1 MEIIEFYGRTIR
13 VKDISFCEK
22 RDTQASKVSRII
34 WNIIGSVGVAGILFW
49 IFFYDISKEFT
60 MGIGLDIS
68 LSDAIDINPGDFVFL
83 LFIYMLVWAVLNG
96 VRDFIFGRNKFV
108 LIVLHYGEK
117 IKSPTMS
124 DNDASLLY
132 IHISKILNGEK
143 DV

>member
-22 RDTQASKVSRII
+22 RDTEASKVSRII
-34 WNIIGSVGVAGILFW
+34 WYTIGSIGAIGIIFG

-68 LSDAIDINPGDFVFL
+68 LSDAVDINPGNLVYL
-83 LFIYMLVWAVLNG
+83 LFIYMFAWAVLDG
-96 VRDFIFGRNKFV
+96 VRDLIFGRKKFV
-108 LIVLHYGEK
+108 LIFFLSGEK

-124 DNDASLLY
+124 DNDALLLHT
-132 IHISKILNGEK
+132 HISKILKGEK